1 MEDVMDSDRR
11 ELVKTAIAGAAGM
24 MGAELLLVQAAQ
36 AQTGAVQP
44 KFLQHEPPRS
54 YAKAC
59 VFGNLI
65 FLAGEDSKDPKTQE
79 VRGANSEEQTEILFQ
94 SMDRT
99 LKELGSS
106 LAHVIKTTTLLADAR
121 HQPGYSKAKAKYL
134 PHRPPGT
141 SIAGVQLADPRML
154 VEIEAIAYIPG

>member
-1 MEDVMDSDRR
+1 MDSDRR
-11 ELVKTAIAGAAGM
+11 DLVKATMAGAAGLI
-24 MGAELLLVQAAQ
+24 GAELLMARAAQ
-36 AQTGAVQP
+36 AQGGAVQP
-44 KFLQHEPPRS
+44 RFLQHEPPRS

-65 FLAGEDSKDPKTQE
+65 FLAGEDSKDPTTQE
-79 VRGANSEEQTEILFQ
+79 VRGRNAEEQTEILFQ

-99 LKELGSS
+99 LKSLGSS
-106 LAHVIKTTTLLADAR
+106 LAHVIKTTTLLSDAR
-121 HQPGYSKAKAKYL
+121 HQPGYARAKAKYL

-141 SIAGVQLADPRML
+141 SIAGVQLADPAML

>member
-1 MEDVMDSDRR
+1 MDSRRDVM
-11 ELVKTAIAGAAGM
+11 TALAGGAAGAM
-24 MGAELLLVQAAQ
+24 ALASVAD
-36 AQTGAVQP
+36 AQTTAAEP
-44 KFLQHEPPRS
+44 KFLQHEPLRS

-65 FLAGEDSKDPKTQE
+65 FLAGEDSKDPQTQE
-79 VRGANSEEQTEILFQ
+79 VRGRNSEEQTEILFQ
-94 SMDRT
+94 NIEKT
-99 LKELGSS
+99 LKSLGSS
-106 LAHVIKTTTLLADAR
+106 LAHVIKTTTLLSDAR

-154 VEIEAIAYIPG
+154 VEIEVIAYIPS

>member
-1 MEDVMDSDRR
+1 MDNDRR
-11 ELVKTAIAGAAGM
+11 HVVAALVGGAAGAM
-24 MGAELLLVQAAQ
+24 TLASAAD
-36 AQTGAVQP
+36 AQTKAPEP
-44 KFLQHEPPRS
+44 KFLQHEPLRS

-65 FLAGEDSKDPKTQE
+65 FLAGEDAKDPQTQE
-79 VRGANSEEQTEILFQ
+79 VQGRNSEEQTEILFQ
-94 SMDRT
+94 NIEKT
-99 LKELGSS
+99 LKSLGSS
-106 LAHVIKTTTLLADAR
+106 LAHVIKTTTLLSDAR

-154 VEIEAIAYIPG
+154 VEIEVIAYIPS

>member
-1 MEDVMDSDRR
+1 MDTDRR
-11 ELVKTAIAGAAGM
+11 ELVKTAMAGAAGM
-24 MGAELLLVQAAQ
+24 MAAELAMATAAQ
-36 AQTGAVQP
+36 AQGGKVEP
-44 KFLQHEPPRS
+44 KFLQHEPLRS

-65 FLAGEDSKDPKTQE
+65 FLAGEDSKDPKTQD
-79 VRGANSEEQTEILFQ
+79 VLGKNSEEQTEILFQ
-94 SMDRT
+94 NMQKT
-99 LKELGSS
+99 LEALGSS
-106 LAHVIKTTTLLADAR
+106 LAHIIKTTTLLSDAR